1 MENNNNIDFKDLW
14 KKQSISQPNINEL
27 LAKLKQF
34 KKTSLRRLILT
45 NVMLIATCVLILLI
59 WFYYQPQWVSTKIG
73 IVLNV
78 AIMAIYLFVY
88 NKLFDAYKAMDN
100 TDSNAAYLQKL
111 IAIKTRQ
118 KFLQSKML
126 SIYFLVLGI
135 GICLYMYE
143 YASMM
148 SLMGGFFVY
157 AVLLFWIGFVWL
169 YLRPRQ
175 IIKENLKI
183 DTLIEKFQRINDQLE
198 TEV

>member
-1 MENNNNIDFKDLW
+1 MENNIDFKDLW
-14 KKQSISQPNINEL
+14 KKQSITQPDINEL
-27 LAKLKQF
+27 MDKLKHF

-88 NKLFDAYKAMDN
+88 NKLFDAYKAIDN

-111 IAIKTRQ
+111 IAIKTKQ

-126 SIYFLVLGI
+126 SIYFLVLGF
-135 GICLYMYE
+135 GLCLYMYE
-143 YASMM
+143 YTAMM
-148 SLMGGFFVY
+148 
-157 AVLLFWIGFVWL
+157 ALFWGIFAYTITFFWGAFVWF

-175 IIKENLKI
+175 IVKENLKI
-183 DTLIEKFQRINDQLE
+183 DNLIDKFQRINNQLE
-198 TEV
+198 EEV

>member
-1 MENNNNIDFKDLW
+1 MENNIDFKDLW
-14 KKQSISQPNINEL
+14 KKQSITQPDINEL
-27 LAKLKQF
+27 MDKLKHF

-88 NKLFDAYKAMDN
+88 NKLFDAYKAIDN

-111 IAIKTRQ
+111 IAIKTKQ

-126 SIYFLVLGI
+126 SIYFLVLGF
-135 GICLYMYE
+135 GLCLYMYE
-143 YASMM
+143 YTAMM
-148 SLMGGFFVY
+148 
-157 AVLLFWIGFVWL
+157 ALFWGIFAYTITFFWGAFVWF

-175 IIKENLKI
+175 IVKENLKI
-183 DTLIEKFQRINDQLE
+183 DNLIDKFQRINDQLE
-198 TEV
+198 TEA